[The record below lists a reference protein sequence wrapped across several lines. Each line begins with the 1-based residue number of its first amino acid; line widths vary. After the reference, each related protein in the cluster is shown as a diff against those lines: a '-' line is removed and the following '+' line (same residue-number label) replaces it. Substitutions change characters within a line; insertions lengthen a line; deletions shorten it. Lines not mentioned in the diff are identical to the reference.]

1 MLLVPSDSTYPTLT
15 LYDGAEPKTFGKG
28 LCDVVIDDPFI
39 SKEHAHVRLENGKA
53 LLTPTGAQP
62 VYLNA
67 EGSFTVPRS
76 AQWR

>member
-15 LYDGAEPKTFGKG
+15 LHNGAEPKTFGKG

-62 VYLNA
+62 VYLN
-67 EGSFTVPRS
+67 GRFLHRTKVT